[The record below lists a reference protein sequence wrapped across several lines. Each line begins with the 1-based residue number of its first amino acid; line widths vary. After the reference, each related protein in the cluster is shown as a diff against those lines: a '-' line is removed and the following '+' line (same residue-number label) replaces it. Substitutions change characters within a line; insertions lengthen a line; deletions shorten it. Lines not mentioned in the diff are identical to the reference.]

1 MTHTD
6 LSQHITMLQT
16 VRSHVLML
24 ADDCVESIAALKR
37 LEGLSA
43 DELAECNAVVAATL
57 ENALAASKQRFRELV
72 DSF

>member
-6 LSQHITMLQT
+6 LAQHITMLQT

-43 DELAECNAVVAATL
+43 DELAECDEVIALTL
-57 ENALAASKQRFRELV
+57 QTALSASKQRFRELV